1 MPEEPAGGGGGL
13 VLEVVTLL
21 WRVEARGGNKLDGL
35 VVSARAMR
43 HTGARGQVCDGAS
56 SAPVDGSP
64 GRR

>member
-1 MPEEPAGGGGGL
+1 MA
-13 VLEVVTLL
+13 TLL
-21 WRVEARGGNKLDGL
+21 GRVEDRGGNKLDGL

-56 SAPVDGSP
+56 SSPVDESP